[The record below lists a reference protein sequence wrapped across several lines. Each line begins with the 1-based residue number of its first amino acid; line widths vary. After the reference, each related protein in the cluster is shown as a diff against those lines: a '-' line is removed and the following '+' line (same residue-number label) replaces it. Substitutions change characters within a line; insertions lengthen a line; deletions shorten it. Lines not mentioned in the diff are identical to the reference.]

1 MKKTILFL
9 FFICGIQC
17 LFAQSINSTLITLV
31 EESTTGKYKDTIPYD
46 GAAIVDIN
54 SRILVKVNIAE
65 LEDQM
70 FRFQGIAAKDERL
83 KKLRK
88 LNNLMRN
95 QNEIL
100 SLLNDK
106 FSADNKLSA
115 KLTDYQ
121 QLATLVDDLLDEIE
135 ADDDLYNIIDNP
147 ETDRRYNREGG
158 TFALLVFDI
167 LGEQAQALREDLLQE
182 LAVDGS
188 IDSALVV
195 NFRLGAFIKNKSG
208 GRPVHIENFDDL
220 TSDEYIEISRFG
232 APLSEEE
239 EEALFRNKDLRD
251 SLELNMNSLTGN
263 MKSTIKAKMNNLFPS
278 DSSKIKLRE
287 VYQTSLSLLTRDTET
302 RPAAQVL
309 LENELNLE
317 RVNRL
322 YSFAT
327 ENFESFVGVFPKKL
341 LEGDSYYQSFERF
354 GSLVQNAYD
363 AFHSDVNAYGSS
375 NSFGSNIPG
384 LDQLNLVDNTYNAYN
399 NGVQRDILGIQQL
412 VQEIG
417 RLLNPFRKSY
427 VENEEFTEAVRR
439 FTVGKIPSDGY
450 IELKGIGERRAGDEI
465 LLRALIERGQDK
477 ANPNYEYREIYR
489 RYLYMARINP
499 HLKMSGS
506 LVLADPLNQTNIAS
520 PVRLE
525 NQFQFAPNYGIF
537 MKWGSRKSKFY
548 NDFLSFGVGLGFSSP
563 DFNLDG
569 TPEFG
574 AGVIVTGF
582 RDILSVGWSW
592 NFGVDVPYTSIGFNI
607 PFTVGGLP
615 GVGAATG
622 FVPE

>member
-1 MKKTILFL
+1 MKKIYLFL
-9 FFICGIQC
+9 FLFLGMQC
-17 LFAQSINSTLITLV
+17 LFAQSTDSRLITLV
-31 EESTTGKYKDTIPYD
+31 EESTTGKYKDTIPYN

-70 FRFQGIAAKDERL
+70 FRYQGIAAKDERL
-83 KKLRK
+83 MKLKK

-106 FSADNKLSA
+106 FSADNNLSA
-115 KLTDYQ
+115 TLTDYQ
-121 QLATLVDDLLDEIE
+121 QLATFVDDLLEEIE

-167 LGEQAQALREDLLQE
+167 LGEQAQALRDGLMQE

-188 IDSALVV
+188 IDSSLVV
-195 NFRLGAFIKNKSG
+195 NFRLGAHIKNKSG

-220 TSDEYIEISRFG
+220 TSDEYIEVSRFG

-239 EEALFRNKDLRD
+239 EKALFKNKDLKD
-251 SLELNMNSLTGN
+251 SIKLNMNSLTGN
-263 MKSTIKAKMNNLFPS
+263 LKSTVMAKMSNLFPS
-278 DSSKIKLRE
+278 DSSKVKLKE
-287 VYQTSLSLLTRDTET
+287 VYQTSLSLLTKENDT

-309 LENELNLE
+309 LENEINLE
-317 RVNRL
+317 RVNRI
-322 YSFAT
+322 YRFAT
-327 ENFESFVGVFPKKL
+327 ENFENFAQLFPKDL
-341 LEGDSYYQSFERF
+341 LESDSYYESFQRF
-354 GSLVQNAYD
+354 GALVQNAYE
-363 AFHSDVNAYGSS
+363 AFHSDVAAYGNSD
-375 NSFGSNIPG
+375 SFGANIPG
-384 LDQLNLVDNTYNAYN
+384 LEQLNLVDNTYSTYN
-399 NGVQRDILGIQQL
+399 DGVQSDILGIQKFI
-412 VQEIG
+412 QEIE

-439 FTVGKIPSDGY
+439 FTVGKIPADGY

-477 ANPNYEYREIYR
+477 SNPNYEYKEIYR
-489 RYLYMARINP
+489 RYISMARINP

-506 LVLADPLNQTNIAS
+506 LVLANPLNQTVIAS
-520 PVRLE
+520 PVKLE
-525 NQFQFAPNYGIF
+525 NKFQFAPSYGIF

-548 NDFLSFGVGLGFSSP
+548 NDFLNLGIGLGFSSP

-574 AGVIVTGF
+574 AGFIVTGF

-592 NFGVDVPYTSIGFNI
+592 NFGVDVPYTFIGFNI

-615 GVGAATG
+615 GAGSATG
-622 FVPE
+622 FVSE